1 MWPEPLTTTI
11 HEITKRR
18 FRALVLDGDG
28 QIVAGVDCVVN
39 EARCGAF
46 GEMRIDSDAGAP
58 RQRLRALVLLVRAS
72 LAHAAAAGVLHVETR
87 APARMADF
95 AARMTGFAGVPRPDG
110 AIRFAGD
117 LGKIRT
123 HTLDT
128 TDANG
133 DLRS

>member
-11 HEITKRR
+11 RAITPHR

-28 QIVAGVDCVVN
+28 QTVARVDCAIN

-46 GEMRIDSDAGAP
+46 GAMRIDSDAGAP

-72 LAHAAAAGVLHVETR
+72 LAHAAAAGVVHVETR
-87 APARMADF
+87 APAPMADF
-95 AARMTGFAGVPRPDG
+95 AARMTGFAGAPRPDG
-110 AIRFAGD
+110 ALRFAGD

-123 HTLDT
+123 HALDT
-128 TDANG
+128 TDVNG